1 MPAILAPIAA
11 FLAMTISSMVGR
23 VLFALG
29 LGVVTY
35 TSIQVG
41 LDYIEAQIATY
52 WSGVGADILAV
63 GRMAGFGE
71 FMSIIFS
78 AWSAV
83 IAIKVINGVLK
94 KLTFVPSGD

>member
-1 MPAILAPIAA
+1 MIIGS
-11 FLAMTISSMVGR
+11 IVGR

-35 TSIQVG
+35 TSIQTG
-41 LDYIEAQIATY
+41 LDYLETQINTH
-52 WSGVGADILAV
+52 WGGVGADILAV
-63 GRMAGFGE
+63 GSMAGFGE

-83 IAIKVINGVLK
+83 LAIKMVNSVFK
-94 KLTFVPSGD
+94 KITFVPSE